1 MGGAPISELTWTEAG
16 EAGGVGS
23 ADDRLEGVT
32 VVELSNAWDVVDAL
46 RGGRVRVNNEVLF
59 DSGRDPVRRYEAM
72 PPKRIG
78 PG

>member
-1 MGGAPISELTWTEAG
+1 MCRELTLVVSEG

-23 ADDRLEGVT
+23 ADDGLEGVT
-32 VVELSNAWDVVDAL
+32 VVELSNAWDVVGAL
-46 RGGRVRVNNEVLF
+46 GGGRVRVNNDVLLES
-59 DSGRDPVRRYEAM
+59 DRDPVRRNEAM